1 LQRRRKAVFFAT
13 QAKLKN
19 PVVPTQ
25 EQTLQVRGHF
35 SFAPVQAV
43 HLSHLFFLA
52 TLHNE
57 K

>member
-1 LQRRRKAVFFAT
+1 LQQRKAVFFAT

-52 TLHNE
+52 TLQNE